1 MAVNKNN
8 IMLRY
13 FFIVLVMSLIG
24 IAVVVKAGFIMF
36 AERQY
41 WNDVADRFV
50 KENKTVRPNRGNILS
65 ADGKLMASSLP
76 EYHIYMDFMSGERD
90 PELRRKDQHRRDS
103 LLKANLDSI
112 STGLHRIF
120 PDKSKAYFKSRLQA
134 GRRQRS
140 RHYQLYPKRISYIE
154 FREVQKLPYF
164 RLGKYQSGLHE
175 VPYNQRKKPFGSLAS
190 QTLGRLYADTAMGA
204 RNGIELAFDTVL
216 KGRNGITHRQKVM
229 NKWLDIID
237 IPPVDGC
244 DVVTTI
250 DVGMQDIC
258 EKALVDKLK
267 EIDANVGV
275 AVLMEVKTGDVK
287 AIVNMTKDSDGNYYE
302 MNSNAISDMLE
313 PGSTFKTA
321 SLMVALEDGKIT
333 PETVVET
340 GNGIKNMYGSQMRDH
355 NWHRGGYGTITA
367 TRALEVS
374 SNIGVSA
381 LIDKYYRND
390 PQKFVDGL
398 KRMSIDQPLHLQIG
412 GEGKPNIK
420 GPKERYF
427 AKTTLPWMSI
437 GYETQI
443 PPMNILTF
451 YNAIA
456 NDGVMVRPKFVKE
469 ILRGDEVVKR
479 FPTEVINGKICS
491 DSTLVKIRKMLRGV
505 VTDGLAKAAGSDQFA
520 VAGKTGTAQISQG
533 KDGYRSGKREYLVS
547 FCGFFP
553 AEAPQYS
560 CIVSIRKPAAG
571 GASGGLMA
579 GSVFK
584 KIAERVYA
592 KDLRIDMAQAI
603 DSTSNIIPTVKPG
616 EMNEALVVLND
627 LDVPSQSPLDEKDGQ
642 EWWGRT
648 ESTETA
654 VVLHETEYA
663 ANTVPNV
670 IGMGA
675 KDAVYLL
682 ESKGW
687 CVRLSGVGRVRHQSL
702 AAGTHA
708 AKGATIGLQLR
719 N

>member
-381 LIDKYYRND
+381 RC
-390 PQKFVDGL
+390 
-398 KRMSIDQPLHLQIG
+398 R
-412 GEGKPNIK
+412 
-420 GPKERYF
+420 
-427 AKTTLPWMSI
+427 
-437 GYETQI
+437 
-443 PPMNILTF
+443 
-451 YNAIA
+451 
-456 NDGVMVRPKFVKE
+456 
-469 ILRGDEVVKR
+469 
-479 FPTEVINGKICS
+479 
-491 DSTLVKIRKMLRGV
+491 
-505 VTDGLAKAAGSDQFA
+505 
-520 VAGKTGTAQISQG
+520 
-533 KDGYRSGKREYLVS
+533 
-547 FCGFFP
+547 
-553 AEAPQYS
+553 
-560 CIVSIRKPAAG
+560 
-571 GASGGLMA
+571 
-579 GSVFK
+579 
-584 KIAERVYA
+584 
-592 KDLRIDMAQAI
+592 
-603 DSTSNIIPTVKPG
+603 
-616 EMNEALVVLND
+616 
-627 LDVPSQSPLDEKDGQ
+627 
-642 EWWGRT
+642 RT
-648 ESTETA
+648 
-654 VVLHETEYA
+654 
-663 ANTVPNV
+663 
-670 IGMGA
+670 
-675 KDAVYLL
+675 
-682 ESKGW
+682 
-687 CVRLSGVGRVRHQSL
+687 
-702 AAGTHA
+702 
-708 AKGATIGLQLR
+708 
-719 N
+719 